1 MRAGSA
7 EARAA
12 LAPGLPRKFT
22 ARAANDLEY
31 IMIDS
36 DLLDVLLTW
45 DQTGQYEVAELNAD
59 GLEVT
64 GDWMTTLLQTKAFHR
79 IPPANIQAIFMR
91 MQRINYR
98 AGDVVIKQGT
108 EGDFFYVVVAGKCI
122 VTRETPLNKEGIK
135 LAELGPG
142 DSFGEEALIAEAKR
156 NATVTMST
164 DGTLMR
170 LGKHDFQTLLNE
182 PLLQW
187 VSQDKAKEIVATGGK
202 WLDVRLPSEF
212 QNFRIDDAINIPLYF
227 IRLKLNALD
236 KNIPYVVCCDTG
248 RRSSAAA
255 YILSERGFEA
265 YVLKGGLAA
274 TEAARSSRGR
284 RGFGACSGAC
294 SIGHEETQAVQG
306 RGIEGGVAEGF
317 RAEGPM
323 VYPPPPTLR
332 YRPPSLL
339 AEHLGLAIAAFLV
352 RIAFRRVFA
361 SRRRTS
367 PRSGI
372 RAGGIARGLR
382 RDRCFAG

>member
-1 MRAGSA
+1 MDERPTDLAVLRTFSPLDGLKVENLHALARKTHIRELSAGRILFKEGDTDKRTFYLVAGNVELRTDDRLIGMIRAGSP

-22 ARAANDLEY
+22 ARAAGDLEY
-31 IMIDS
+31 IVIDS

-45 DQTGQYEVAELNAD
+45 DQTGQYEVSELRSD
-59 GLEVT
+59 GLDVT

-98 AGDVVIKQGT
+98 AGDIVIKQGT
-108 EGDFFYVVVAGKCI
+108 EGDYFYVVVAGKCI

-135 LAELGPG
+135 LAELAPG

-156 NATVTMST
+156 NATVTMAS

-170 LGKHDFQTLLNE
+170 LGKNDFQTLLNE

-187 VSQDKAKEIVATGGK
+187 VDQDKAREIVAKGGK
-202 WLDVRLPSEF
+202 WLDVRLPSEY
-212 QNFRIDDAINIPLYF
+212 QNFRIDGAVNIPLYF

-236 KNIPYVVCCDTG
+236 KNTQYVVCCDTG

-265 YVLKGGLAA
+265 YVLRGGLGA
-274 TEAARSSRGR
+274 TDAAR
-284 RGFGACSGAC
+284 
-294 SIGHEETQAVQG
+294 
-306 RGIEGGVAEGF
+306 
-317 RAEGPM
+317 
-323 VYPPPPTLR
+323 
-332 YRPPSLL
+332 
-339 AEHLGLAIAAFLV
+339 
-352 RIAFRRVFA
+352 
-361 SRRRTS
+361 
-367 PRSGI
+367 
-372 RAGGIARGLR
+372 ARG
-382 RDRCFAG
+382 G

>member
-1 MRAGSA
+1 MDERPVDISILKSFSPLDGLKKENLHALARKTQIRSLDTGRTLFKEGDTDKRTYYLVSGTVELRTDERVMGSVRSGTP

-12 LAPGLPRKFT
+12 LTPGLPRKFT
-22 ARAANDLEY
+22 ARAVTDISY

-45 DQTGQYEVAELNAD
+45 DQTGQYEVAELHGEREDAS
-59 GLEVT
+59 

-98 AGDVVIKQGT
+98 ERDVVIKQGT
-108 EGDFFYVVVAGKCI
+108 EGDYFYVVMSGKCV

-156 NATVTMST
+156 NATVTMMT
-164 DGTLMR
+164 DGALMR
-170 LGKHDFQTLLNE
+170 LGKQDFQTLLNE

-187 VSQDKAKEIVATGGK
+187 VTYDKAKEILASGGK

-236 KNIPYVVCCDTG
+236 KNTPYIVCCDTG

-255 YILSERGFEA
+255 YIMSERGFDA
-265 YVLKGGLAA
+265 YVLKGGLSA
-274 TEAARSSRGR
+274 TEAAR
-284 RGFGACSGAC
+284 
-294 SIGHEETQAVQG
+294 
-306 RGIEGGVAEGF
+306 
-317 RAEGPM
+317 
-323 VYPPPPTLR
+323 
-332 YRPPSLL
+332 
-339 AEHLGLAIAAFLV
+339 
-352 RIAFRRVFA
+352 
-361 SRRRTS
+361 
-367 PRSGI
+367 
-372 RAGGIARGLR
+372 ARG
-382 RDRCFAG
+382 G

>member
-1 MRAGSA
+1 MDERPLNLAILRTFSPLDGLKAENLHALARKTVIRELGAGRVLFKEGDTDKRTFYLVSGQVELRADDRLIGVVKSGTP

-22 ARAANDLEY
+22 ARAVTDLSY

-45 DQTGQYEVAELNAD
+45 DQTGQYEVAELHGD
-59 GLEVT
+59 GLGVT

-98 AGDVVIKQGT
+98 ERDVVIKQGT
-108 EGDFFYVVVAGKCI
+108 EGDYFYVVVAGKCV

-170 LGKHDFQTLLNE
+170 LGKSDCQTLLNE
-182 PLLQW
+182 PLLQGG
-187 VSQDKAKEIVATGGK
+187 SQDRAKEIVAHGGK
-202 WLDVRLPSEF
+202 WLDVRLPSGF
-212 QNFRIDDAINIPLYF
+212 QNVRIDAAVNIPLYF

-236 KNIPYVVCCDTG
+236 KKTPYVVCCDTG

-274 TEAARSSRGR
+274 TEAARSHGR
-284 RGFGACSGAC
+284 
-294 SIGHEETQAVQG
+294 
-306 RGIEGGVAEGF
+306 
-317 RAEGPM
+317 
-323 VYPPPPTLR
+323 
-332 YRPPSLL
+332 
-339 AEHLGLAIAAFLV
+339 
-352 RIAFRRVFA
+352 
-361 SRRRTS
+361 
-367 PRSGI
+367 
-372 RAGGIARGLR
+372 
-382 RDRCFAG
+382 

>member
-1 MRAGSA
+1 MTERPINLAVLRTFSPLDGLKAENLNALARKTQLRELGAGRTLFKEGDTDKRTFYLVAGSVELRADDQLIGTVRAGSA

-22 ARAANDLEY
+22 ARAATDLEY

-36 DLLDVLLTW
+36 DLRDVLLTW
-45 DQTGQYEVAELNAD
+45 DQTGQYEVSELNSD
-59 GLEVT
+59 GLDVT

-108 EGDFFYVVVAGKCI
+108 EGDYFYVVVSGKCV

-135 LAELGPG
+135 LAELGSG

-164 DGTLMR
+164 EGTLMR
-170 LGKHDFQTLLNE
+170 LGKQDFQTLLNE

-187 VSQDKAKEIVATGGK
+187 VSQDQAKEIVAKGGK

-212 QNFRIDDAINIPLYF
+212 QNFRIDGSINIPLYF

-236 KNIPYVVCCDTG
+236 KNTPYIICCDTG
-248 RRSSAAA
+248 RRSSAGA

-274 TEAARSSRGR
+274 TEAARANRG
-284 RGFGACSGAC
+284 
-294 SIGHEETQAVQG
+294 
-306 RGIEGGVAEGF
+306 
-317 RAEGPM
+317 
-323 VYPPPPTLR
+323 
-332 YRPPSLL
+332 
-339 AEHLGLAIAAFLV
+339 
-352 RIAFRRVFA
+352 
-361 SRRRTS
+361 
-367 PRSGI
+367 
-372 RAGGIARGLR
+372 
-382 RDRCFAG
+382 

>member
-1 MRAGSA
+1 MLDRPVDISILTAFSPLDGLKAENLHALARKTQIRELDAGRALFKEGDTEKRTFYLVSGTIELRNEERVMASIRSGSP
-7 EARAA
+7 EARPP

-22 ARAANDLEY
+22 ARALTDVSY

-36 DLLDVLLTW
+36 DLLDVLITW
-45 DQTGQYEVAELNAD
+45 DQTGQYEVAELNGDKAAM
-59 GLEVT
+59 T
-64 GDWMTTLLQTKAFHR
+64 GDWMTALLQTKAFHR

-98 AGDVVIKQGT
+98 ARDVVIKQGT
-108 EGDFFYVVVAGKCI
+108 EGDYFYVVVSGKCV

-164 DGTLMR
+164 EGTLMR
-170 LGKHDFQTLLNE
+170 LGKNDFQTLLNE

-187 VSQDKAKEIVATGGK
+187 VDQDKAKEIVAAGGK

-212 QNFRIDDAINIPLYF
+212 QNFRIDGAVNIPLYF

-236 KNIPYVVCCDTG
+236 KNTQYVVCCDTG

-274 TEAARSSRGR
+274 TEAARSHRG
-284 RGFGACSGAC
+284 
-294 SIGHEETQAVQG
+294 
-306 RGIEGGVAEGF
+306 
-317 RAEGPM
+317 
-323 VYPPPPTLR
+323 
-332 YRPPSLL
+332 
-339 AEHLGLAIAAFLV
+339 
-352 RIAFRRVFA
+352 
-361 SRRRTS
+361 
-367 PRSGI
+367 
-372 RAGGIARGLR
+372 
-382 RDRCFAG
+382 